1 MTDPQ
6 TTLFSL
12 QARSLPLPT
21 LPTLLTLLTYL
32 PVRYPQ
38 PIPPSLHHTII
49 PIYLSIYGVL
59 TYLHTHT
66 HTHTRPSLLF
76 PPLPFHLSIYLS
88 TNPNTQ
94 HAHTVD
100 PIRSESFL
108 FGFRL
113 YNAIYIYTAARS
125 NPFPL
130 PGWKYGNTEIRLSLS
145 FGHVAVWVGE
155 VREGGMEGGKWVFC

>member
-66 HTHTRPSLLF
+66 HTPFPSLPS
-76 PPLPFHLSIYLS
+76 PPLLPLSIHAESKHTPS
-88 TNPNTQ
+88 TRTDQ
-94 HAHTVD
+94 
-100 PIRSESFL
+100 IRSDQSFSTD
-108 FGFRL
+108 
-113 YNAIYIYTAARS
+113 NAIKTVPL
-125 NPFPL
+125 NPL

-145 FGHVAVWVGE
+145 FVWLVWFG
-155 VREGGMEGGKWVFC
+155 EGGKRGKRGK